1 MGSKWIHTTI
11 GALGE
16 VVGGATPSTK
26 NPKYWGGDVPWV
38 SPRDLT
44 GYHYRYISSGE
55 RNITEDGLQSCS
67 TRMLPP
73 GTILFSS
80 RAPIGYVA
88 IAENSICT
96 NQGFKSVIPNESTD
110 SLFLYYLLKHNA
122 SRIEG
127 LGSGTTFK
135 EVSGRTMS
143 EVEVDV
149 PDSIEDQRKIAGILG
164 AIDDKIELNQRI
176 NDYLATLVDL
186 EFSKRFSGS
195 VSTTS
200 LKNVLEISTKSLKP
214 QQHAGET
221 WEHYSIPA
229 FDEMHWPIF
238 ELADGIKSNKYI
250 VDRSSILI
258 SKLNPSIKRMW
269 IPACL
274 TDKAVCSTEFI
285 VYKPLEPRHKSFY
298 CAAINADSFTAFLLE
313 HVTGSTG
320 SRQRAQPKATLD
332 YPMPSPCRTAIEAF
346 CDFADPIYR
355 QIELNEIESQRLG
368 SLRDALLPKLMS
380 GEIDVSKV
388 GLTQPNNH
396 LYAD

>member
-1 MGSKWIHTTI
+1 MTEC
-11 GALGE
+11 ALGKICRYRTE
-16 VVGGATPSTK
+16 NASTDQL
-26 NPKYWGGDVPWV
+26 PYL
-38 SPRDLT
+38 S
-44 GYHYRYISSGE
+44 
-55 RNITEDGLQSCS
+55 TESMQPNKMG
-67 TRMLPP
+67 
-73 GTILFSS
+73 
-80 RAPIGYVA
+80 
-88 IAENSICT
+88 
-96 NQGFKSVIPNESTD
+96 VIPSEAAPSVGKARLFRKGDTLISNIRPYFKKIWQAEYDGCCSADVLVFEPHSCD
-110 SLFLYYLLKHNA
+110 SDYLYWLLSDDAFFAYMVA
-122 SRIEG
+122 SSKGTKMPRGDKDAIMRYKVRRQSATEQRRLAAALNPIRELIRI
-127 LGSGTTFK
+127 SQ
-135 EVSGRTMS
+135 RT
-143 EVEVDV
+143 
-149 PDSIEDQRKIAGILG
+149 
-164 AIDDKIELNQRI
+164 

-229 FDEMHWPIF
+229 FDGMHWPIF

-298 CAAINADSFTAFLLE
+298 CAAINAASFTAFLLE

-355 QIELNEIESQRLG
+355 QIELNGIESQRLG

-380 GEIDVSKV
+380 GEIDASKV
-388 GLTQPNNH
+388 GLMQPNNH
-396 LYAD
+396 LHEY

>member
-176 NDYLATLVDL
+176 NDYLA
-186 EFSKRFSGS
+186 
-195 VSTTS
+195 
-200 LKNVLEISTKSLKP
+200 
-214 QQHAGET
+214 A
-221 WEHYSIPA
+221 
-229 FDEMHWPIF
+229 
-238 ELADGIKSNKYI
+238 
-250 VDRSSILI
+250 
-258 SKLNPSIKRMW
+258 
-269 IPACL
+269 
-274 TDKAVCSTEFI
+274 
-285 VYKPLEPRHKSFY
+285 
-298 CAAINADSFTAFLLE
+298 
-313 HVTGSTG
+313 
-320 SRQRAQPKATLD
+320 
-332 YPMPSPCRTAIEAF
+332 
-346 CDFADPIYR
+346 
-355 QIELNEIESQRLG
+355 
-368 SLRDALLPKLMS
+368 
-380 GEIDVSKV
+380 
-388 GLTQPNNH
+388 
-396 LYAD
+396 